1 MSIEQILFLVWL
13 VGAALAARPIQKAVL
28 SELDDLVD
36 RDSVVDAALVG
47 VVVAL
52 FTVCWFAMVLFWLI
66 GRDGDR

>member
-1 MSIEQILFLVWL
+1 MSIEQILFLAWL
-13 VGAALAARPIQKAVL
+13 VGAALSARSIQNAVL

-36 RDSVVDAALVG
+36 RDSMVDAALVG

-52 FTVCWFAMVLFWLI
+52 LTLFWFALVLFWLI